1 MRMQAI
7 IMQACWRRFQL
18 HPGGLNRGNAMT
30 HLLFRR
36 RAFTLVELLV
46 VIGIIAVLVA
56 ILLPTLGKARA
67 AAQTIQCASALRQYG
82 LADSQ
87 YVNLTRGWHLPCYW
101 GKRGSGTI
109 AYQYNRTF
117 TGIHEF
123 RKSMA
128 LPMIPEEDIAN
139 KGNILFN
146 YVTAA
151 YYCPQA
157 NTRVVSYYPPMNVAV
172 YPIHYSYGMN
182 VEGVDTDQP
191 LDLDLKLAPQA
202 DPKLNQP
209 PASAHQFGSF
219 AGFRASQVKHGAE
232 KIFMADAIFVAIN
245 MRGVNNKP
253 KGINNRESN
262 YDITK
267 EHSTSGSINTNR
279 SIAWRHSN
287 FRYAN
292 VLYFDG
298 HVDLTRKDRFYT
310 GDSQAGTALGDP
322 KIWKVLE

>member
-1 MRMQAI
+1 MPARTR
-7 IMQACWRRFQL
+7 C
-18 HPGGLNRGNAMT
+18 
-30 HLLFRR
+30 

-46 VIGIIAVLVA
+46 VIAIIAVLVA
-56 ILLPTLGKARA
+56 ILLPTLGKARS
-67 AAQTIQCASALRQYG
+67 AAQTIQCANSLRQYG

-101 GKRGSGTI
+101 GQRGNMGL

-117 TGIHEF
+117 TGIYEF

-128 LPMIPEEDIAN
+128 LPMIPQEDAAN

-151 YYCPQA
+151 YYCPNA
-157 NTRVVSYYPPMNVAV
+157 NTRVASLYSPMNVWV

-191 LDLDLKLAPQA
+191 LDLDIKLAPQA
-202 DPKLNQP
+202 DKNLNSSIANP
-209 PASAHQFGSF
+209 YGSF
-219 AGFRASQVKHGAE
+219 AGYRASQVKHPAE
-232 KIFMADAIFVAIN
+232 KIFMADALFVAIN

-253 KGINNRESN
+253 KGINNKESN
-262 YDITK
+262 YDLTR
-267 EHSTSGSINTNR
+267 EHGTAGSINTNR
-279 SIAWRHSN
+279 SVAWRHSN

-292 VLYFDG
+292 VIYFDN
-298 HVDLTRKDRFYT
+298 HVELTRKDRFYT
-310 GDSQAGTALGDP
+310 GDSQAGTATGNP
-322 KIWKVLE
+322 QIWKVLEK